1 MAAINLTL
9 EQFNEMA
16 KDTKPVLV
24 DFWAPWCGHCRRL
37 APAYEQ
43 IADKYGEE
51 VVVAKVNVDEAPQ
64 LAKDA
69 KVTSIPTLVLYK
81 EGKMVDSVVGPGSKA
96 AIDQFLQEALSK

>member
-51 VVVAKVNVDEAPQ
+51 VVVAKVNVDEVPQ

-81 EGKMVDSVVGPGSKA
+81 EGKMVDSVVAPGSKA

>member
-51 VVVAKVNVDEAPQ
+51 VVVAKVNVDEVPQ

-69 KVTSIPTLVLYK
+69 KVTSIPTLVLYRD
-81 EGKMVDSVVGPGSKA
+81 GKALGSIVAPDSKA
-96 AIDQFLQEALSK
+96 AIDRFIRETLEQ

>member
-16 KDTKPVLV
+16 KDAKPVLV

-37 APAYEQ
+37 GPAYEQ

-51 VVVAKVNVDEAPQ
+51 LV

-81 EGKMVDSVVGPGSKA
+81 EGRMVDSVVGPGSKA
-96 AIDQFLQEALSK
+96 AIEQFIQGALAK